1 MADSVHG
8 QCLCGS
14 VAFEL
19 SNKIQH
25 VDACHCKMCQH
36 WAGGAFIGVSAT
48 DADITFKADSTLT
61 WYNSSAWARRGFCSK
76 CGSSLFYKLINK
88 TDYWAISSGALTLPE
103 GIEMEKEIFVDEKPG
118 YYAFAGDHPRLTRE
132 ETMAMI
138 KASVEGQS

>member
-1 MADSVHG
+1 MPQSVHG

-19 SNKIQH
+19 KNDIKH

-36 WAGGAFIGVSAT
+36 WSGGAFIGVSAS
-48 DADITFKADSTLT
+48 DDDINFKADSTLT

-76 CGSSLFYKLINK
+76 CGSSLFYKLIK
-88 TDYWAISSGALTLPE
+88 KVDYWAISSGALSLPD
-103 GIEMEKEIFVDEKPG
+103 GIEMEKEIFVDEKPD
-118 YYAFAGDHPRLTRE
+118 YYAFTGDHPRLTRE

-138 KASVEGQS
+138 KASSEGKS